1 MKIDKTKLT
10 IEKLDAIADMIG
22 DEEMRDRLLNTGMVE
37 LQEGNHLVITIE
49 DLSEQEVEFIFGK
62 EQTP

>member
-10 IEKLDAIADMIG
+10 EEKLEAIADMIG
-22 DEEMRDRLLNTGMVE
+22 DEDMREWLLDNGMIE

-49 DLSEQEVEFIFGK
+49 DLNEQEVEFIFGK